1 MLSGYTLRRLTV
13 QMFPKKLSGLKGVI
27 VAPGF
32 GDRGIEGKIST
43 IKFLRE
49 NNIPFLGICLGIQ
62 SL

>member
-1 MLSGYTLRRLTV
+1 MLSGYTAEKINCSNV
-13 QMFPKKLSGLKGVI
+13 SEKLSGLKGVI

-49 NNIPFLGICLGIQ
+49 NNIPFLGICLGINQ
-62 SL
+62 L